1 MMFVC
6 DRPVAAVTA
15 TTTTPNSIHKM
26 SAEKKKK
33 MTRFLSTVDSFLGA
47 APNMRQGG
55 RSRWHGTGM
64 KASLSLT
71 CILAREHWQI
81 AKIAKHLL
89 NGMFFL

>member
-1 MMFVC
+1 MLVR

-26 SAEKKKK
+26 STKK

-55 RSRWHGTGM
+55 REVAWHWHEG
-64 KASLSLT
+64 
-71 CILAREHWQI
+71 ILDLYLGQRTDILQR
-81 AKIAKHLL
+81 
-89 NGMFFL
+89 